1 MKTIL
6 RLLGLGL
13 AALCLVFLTNCAQSS
28 DVATNTVAPD
38 ATNAT
43 NVAANTSNYT
53 EQVQAG
59 VQYFQKQAQEQLPL
73 AEKLLEALKSGNL
86 EAAKTAYV
94 NSRPPYEQIEVLAAN
109 FEQEDT
115 DIDARPYAFDAGEED
130 KAFKG
135 FHRIEAFIYRDEDL
149 KAAVPYGEGLIA
161 SIKSLTEKLNDP
173 NNFNAK
179 DHFGGMIAVATEV
192 PAKKISS
199 EEETWSDQSLL
210 IFQNNWIGIYSQ
222 YEPFAALVKEKDA
235 SLAQSVESAYQACL
249 KSVEPF
255 FTEGQVAAKPYSSVN
270 AKQRDAI
277 VEASYK
283 FRDALIK
290 ARNSLG
296 VEA

>member
-13 AALCLVFLTNCAQSS
+13 AGLCLVFLTNCAQSS
-28 DVATNTVAPD
+28 DVASNTD
-38 ATNAT
+38 ASPAT
-43 NVAANTSNYT
+43 NVAAETSNYA

-59 VQYFQKQAQEQLPL
+59 IQYFQKQAQEQLPL
-73 AEKLLEALKSGNL
+73 AEKLLEALKSGDI

-115 DIDARPYAFDAGEED
+115 DIDARPYAFDKGAQDE
-130 KAFKG
+130 AFKG
-135 FHRIEAFIYRDEDL
+135 FHRIEGFVYREGDL

-161 SIKSLTEKLNDP
+161 SINSLIDKLNDP
-173 NNFNAK
+173 SNFNAK

-210 IFQNNWIGIYSQ
+210 IFKNNWIGINSQ

-235 SLAQSVESAYQACL
+235 SIAQEVESAYQACL

-255 FTEGQVAAKPYSSVN
+255 FTQGQVAAQAYSSVN
-270 AKQRDAI
+270 AKQRDVI
-277 VEASYK
+277 VDAAYK
-283 FRDALIK
+283 YVDALTK
-290 ARNSLG
+290 ARDSLG
-296 VEA
+296 IEA

>member
-28 DVATNTVAPD
+28 DVATNTNVPE
-38 ATNAT
+38 ATT
-43 NVAANTSNYT
+43 VAATSSNYT
-53 EQVQAG
+53 EEVQAG
-59 VQYFQKQAQEQLPL
+59 VKYFQKQAEEQLPL
-73 AEKLLEALKSGNL
+73 VEKLLEALKSGNL

-94 NSRPPYEQIEVLAAN
+94 NSRPPYEQIEVLAGN

-115 DIDARPYAFDAGEED
+115 DIDARPYAFEAGDSDE
-130 KAFKG
+130 AFKG
-135 FHRIEAFIYRDEDL
+135 FHKIEAFIYRDGDL
-149 KAAVPYGEGLIA
+149 TEAISYGEGLIA
-161 SIKSLTEKLNDP
+161 SVKSLIGKLNDP
-173 NNFNAK
+173 DNFNAK

-199 EEETWSDQSLL
+199 EEETWSDQSLV
-210 IFQNNWIGIYSQ
+210 IFKNNWIGIYSQ

-235 SLAQSVESAYQACL
+235 SLAQEVDSAYQACL
-249 KSVEPF
+249 KTVEPF
-255 FTEGQVAAKPYSSVN
+255 FTKGQVAAKPYSSVN
-270 AKQRDAI
+270 AQQRGAI

-290 ARNSLG
+290 ARDILG
-296 VEA
+296 IEA

>member
-13 AALCLVFLTNCAQSS
+13 AVLSLVLLTNCAKSS
-28 DVATNTVAPD
+28 DVVNNTVVPD
-38 ATNAT
+38 ATT
-43 NVAANTSNYT
+43 IAASSGTYT

-59 VQYFQKQAQEQLPL
+59 IQYFQKQAQEQLPL
-73 AEKLLEALKSGNL
+73 VEKLLEQLKNGNI

-94 NSRPPYEQIEVLAAN
+94 NSRPPYEQIEVLAKN

-130 KAFKG
+130 EAFKG
-135 FHRIEAFIYRDEDL
+135 FHRIESLIYRDGDL
-149 KAAVPYGEGLIA
+149 KAAVPYGEELIA
-161 SIKSLTEKLNDP
+161 SVKSLIKKLNDP

-179 DHFGGMIAVATEV
+179 DHFQGIIALATEV

-210 IFQNNWIGIYSQ
+210 IFKNNWIGIHSQ

-235 SLAQSVESAYQACL
+235 SLAQKVELAYQACL
-249 KSVEPF
+249 KTVEPF
-255 FTEGQVAAKPYSSVN
+255 FTEGQVAAKPYSSINV
-270 AKQRDAI
+270 KQRDAI
-277 VEASYK
+277 VEVSYN

-290 ARNSLG
+290 ARKSLG
-296 VEA
+296 IEG

>member
-6 RLLGLGL
+6 RLFGLGL
-13 AALCLVFLTNCAQSS
+13 AGLCLVFLTNCAQSS
-28 DVATNTVAPD
+28 DIATNTD
-38 ATNAT
+38 TATAT
-43 NVAANTSNYT
+43 NVAATSSDYS

-59 VQYFQKQAQEQLPL
+59 IQYFQKQAQEQLPL
-73 AEKLLEALKSGNL
+73 AEKLLEALKSGNV

-115 DIDARPYAFDAGEED
+115 DIDARPYAFDAGAQDE
-130 KAFKG
+130 AFKG
-135 FHRIEAFIYRDEDL
+135 FHRIEGLVYRESDL
-149 KAAVPYGEGLIA
+149 KAAIPYGEGLIA
-161 SIKSLTEKLNDP
+161 SINSLIDKLNDP
-173 NNFNAK
+173 SNFNPK

-210 IFQNNWIGIYSQ
+210 IFKNNWIGINSQ
-222 YEPFAALVKEKDA
+222 YEPFAALVKDKDA
-235 SLAQSVESAYQACL
+235 SIAQEVESAYQACL

-255 FTEGQVAAKPYSSVN
+255 FTSGQVAAKPYSSIN
-270 AKQRDAI
+270 AQQRDAI
-277 VEASYK
+277 VDAAYNYV
-283 FRDALIK
+283 DALTK

-296 VEA
+296 IEA

>member
-13 AALCLVFLTNCAQSS
+13 AALSLVFLTNCAQSS
-28 DVATNTVAPD
+28 DIANNETVPEATT
-38 ATNAT
+38 
-43 NVAANTSNYT
+43 VAANSSNYT

-59 VQYFQKQAQEQLPL
+59 IQYFQKEAQEQLPL
-73 AEKLLEALKSGNL
+73 VEKLLEALKSGNI
-86 EAAKTAYV
+86 EAAKTSYV
-94 NSRPPYEQIEVLAAN
+94 NSRPPYEQIEVLAGN
-109 FEQEDT
+109 FEEEDT

-130 KAFKG
+130 EAFKG
-135 FHRIEAFIYRDEDL
+135 FHRIEALIYRDGDL

-161 SIKSLTEKLNDP
+161 SVKSLIGKLNDP

-210 IFQNNWIGIYSQ
+210 IFKNNWIGIYSQ
-222 YEPFAALVKEKDA
+222 YQPFGALVKQKDA
-235 SLAQSVESAYQACL
+235 SLAQEVESAYQACL
-249 KSVEPF
+249 KTVEPF
-255 FTEGQVAAKPYSSVN
+255 FTQGQVAAKPYSSIN
-270 AKQRDAI
+270 IKQRDAI
-277 VEASYK
+277 VKTSYK

-296 VEA
+296 IEA

>member
-13 AALCLVFLTNCAQSS
+13 AALSLVFLTNCAQSS
-28 DVATNTVAPD
+28 DVAN
-38 ATNAT
+38 NAT
-43 NVAANTSNYT
+43 TPEAQTVAANSSNYS
-53 EQVQAG
+53 EQVLAG
-59 VQYFQKQAQEQLPL
+59 IQYFQKEAQEQLPL
-73 AEKLLEALKSGNL
+73 AEKLLEALKSGDI

-94 NSRPPYEQIEVLAAN
+94 NSRPPYEQIEVLAGN

-115 DIDARPYAFDAGEED
+115 DIDARPYAFDGGAQDE
-130 KAFKG
+130 AFKG
-135 FHRIEAFIYRDEDL
+135 FHRIEALVYREGNL

-161 SIKSLTEKLNDP
+161 SINSLIDKLNDP
-173 NNFNAK
+173 SNFNAK

-210 IFQNNWIGIYSQ
+210 IFKNNWIGINSQ
-222 YEPFAALVKEKDA
+222 YAPFAALVREKDA
-235 SLAQSVESAYQACL
+235 SIAQEVESAYQACL

-255 FTEGQVAAKPYSSVN
+255 FTEGQVAAKPYSTVN

-277 VEASYK
+277 V
-283 FRDALIK
+283 DAAYNYVNALTK
-290 ARNSLG
+290 ARDSLAI
-296 VEA
+296 EA